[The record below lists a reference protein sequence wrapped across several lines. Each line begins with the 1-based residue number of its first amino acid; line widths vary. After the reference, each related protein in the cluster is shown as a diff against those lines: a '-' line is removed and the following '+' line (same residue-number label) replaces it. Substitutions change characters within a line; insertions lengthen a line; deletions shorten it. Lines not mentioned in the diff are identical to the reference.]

1 VNLRMDE
8 RLCARLAARLASGPV
23 VLASVLDTRG
33 ATPRKRG
40 ARMLIGPDFAE
51 LSVGGGEAEARVLL
65 AARELLAQR
74 GGAAAVEIDLSGGEG
89 AAGICGG
96 RMRIAL
102 RRWQGEDDL
111 RLARGLS
118 STLQGGKPAILPGAS
133 IGNEAEDA
141 RLLPDIRLLIVGAG
155 HCGRAL
161 FELARF
167 LDFDLWVQD
176 ERPACFEDEVFA
188 GARVLC
194 GPAELLRQALD
205 TPRRLYAVLLTRDF
219 RRDLEALA
227 VLAERP
233 PAFLGMMGS
242 RRRVAQVLE
251 AAPEAAHGLAITA
264 PVGLD
269 LGEQSPHEIAVSI
282 LAQLVAIRAQR

>member
-1 VNLRMDE
+1 MDE
-8 RLCARLAARLASGPV
+8 RLSARLAARLASGPV

-51 LSVGGGEAEARVLL
+51 FSVGGGEAEARVLQ
-65 AARELLAQR
+65 AARALLAGNDR
-74 GGAAAVEIDLSGGEG
+74 AGSVEIDLSGGEG

-96 RMRIAL
+96 RMRVAL
-102 RRWQGEDDL
+102 RCWQGPDDL
-111 RLARGLS
+111 RLAREVS
-118 STLQGGKPAILPGAS
+118 STLAGGLPAILPGAA
-133 IGNEAEDA
+133 IGSEAEDA
-141 RLLPDIRLLIVGAG
+141 QLQPDIRLLIVGAG

-161 FELARF
+161 FELARH
-167 LDFDLWVQD
+167 LDFELWVQD
-176 ERPACFEDEVFA
+176 ERSGCFENDAFA
-188 GARVLC
+188 GAHALC

-242 RRRVAQVLE
+242 RRRVAQVLD
-251 AAPEAAHGLAITA
+251 AAPQAARSLAITA
-264 PVGLD
+264 PVGLE